1 MSISSCLIIKNEE
14 KNLEHCLKS
23 ISKFSDE
30 IIIVDTGST
39 DKSKEIA
46 SKFTNKIFDFNWNDN
61 FAEARNFGLSKAT
74 KEFIFSID
82 ADEYVENPEE
92 INLTISNK
100 KTNTG
105 GWLVNV
111 ISKAYDKNGNI
122 EKMQTSLLRL
132 FQNNPKIKFE
142 GIIHEQVFES
152 ILSLGLKIE
161 NSNIVLQHT
170 GYLLSSEDFIKK
182 QKRNIELLKKAL
194 EREPQN
200 YYLLTHLGKT
210 YSALAK
216 PNEAKE
222 IFKEVIDNCSNDSIY
237 KVDALNYYS
246 VLLFEDKK
254 YRDTIKYAQQSLQII
269 PKQANVYYII
279 GDAYLQLNELD
290 QAYYSYN
297 EALNYIDSEDI
308 ISNILGQYQIPKENI
323 YYKIGFVL
331 TEMKIYEDAIK
342 NFENGLRINPTDF
355 PCLLGIANTAY
366 QMQNYDLGNRFL
378 NEIEKLYPN
387 NPYIEKLRKSIKQNN
402 ESQLSTNK
410 NENIKQKLNQNQ
422 IGQSKKPFLSLSMI
436 VKDEEK
442 FIKGCLESVK
452 DIADE
457 IIIVDTGSKD
467 KTMEIAHQYTNQ
479 IYQFK
484 WSDDFAAARNE
495 ALRHCTGEWILYL
508 DADERLAITDKAAF
522 LNFLKYI
529 PLEIGGIN
537 CLIESNHLNFDGAT
551 EVHRGGYPRLF
562 RNLGYPNI
570 YFRGRVHEQIS
581 PSILEQ
587 GKAFIN
593 SDIKIEH
600 LGYNQN
606 REVMESKIRRNYKL
620 LLQHVKEEP
629 TNGYAWYQ
637 LGQTLAQMKL
647 VKEAEDAVRM
657 AIQCGNL
664 SKSVLASASS
674 TLAQIMGN
682 KKNFQEALYWAEESL
697 KNAPDQVF
705 AMNLKGYALLYLG
718 RFDESLQAFQ
728 ETLLRIK
735 QKRGI
740 PQSGFDVEIPEE
752 IVIRGMQKA
761 QTKDSNF
768 N

>member
-1 MSISSCLIIKNEE
+1 MSVSSCLIIKNEE
-14 KNLEHCLKS
+14 RNLDKCLES

-46 SKFTNKIFDFNWNDN
+46 TKFTDKIFDFNWNDN
-61 FAEARNFGLSKAT
+61 FAEARNFALSKAT
-74 KEFIFSID
+74 KDFIFSID

-92 INLTISNK
+92 INLTLSNK
-100 KTNTG
+100 KSNTG
-105 GWLVNV
+105 GWLVNI
-111 ISKAYDKNGNI
+111 ISSAYGANGNI

-132 FQNNPKIKFE
+132 FINHPKIKYS
-142 GIIHEQVFES
+142 GIIHEQVFDS
-152 ILSLGLKIE
+152 ISALGLKIE
-161 NSNIVLQHT
+161 NSNIILQHS
-170 GYLLSSEDFIKK
+170 GYMLSQEDFKRK

-194 EREPQN
+194 NKEPEN

-210 YSALAK
+210 YSALAMH
-216 PNEAKE
+216 NEAKE
-222 IFKEVIDNCSNDSIY
+222 IFKKVIDNCSDNEIY
-237 KVDALNYYS
+237 KVDALNYYT
-246 VLLFEDKK
+246 VLLFEEKK
-254 YRDTIKYAQQSLQII
+254 YHDAINYSKKSLEII

-279 GDAYLQLNELD
+279 GDAYFHLNELD
-290 QAYYSYN
+290 NAYYAYK
-297 EALNYIDSEDI
+297 EALNYVDTEDI
-308 ISNILGQYQIPKENI
+308 ISKILGQYQIPKENI

-331 TEMKIYEDAIK
+331 SEMKIYDDAIK

-355 PCLLGIANTAY
+355 SCLLGIANTAY
-366 QMQNYDLGNRFL
+366 QMQNYDLGNSFL
-378 NEIEKLYPN
+378 KEIEKIYPN
-387 NPYIEKLRKSIKQNN
+387 NPYVKNLRDSIKQNTESRLPTNIN
-402 ESQLSTNK
+402 EK
-410 NENIKQKLNQNQ
+410 IKQNLNKDQ
-422 IGQSKKPFLSLSMI
+422 IGQPQKPFLSLSLI

-452 DIADE
+452 DVADE
-457 IIIVDTGSKD
+457 IIVVDTGSKD
-467 KTMEIAHQYTNQ
+467 KTLEIARQYTNQ
-479 IYQFK
+479 IYQIK
-484 WSDDFAAARNE
+484 WADDFAAARNE
-495 ALRHCTGEWILYL
+495 ALKHCTGEWILYL
-508 DADERLAITDKAAF
+508 DADERLAITDKDAF

-529 PLEIGGIN
+529 PSEIGGIN
-537 CLIESNHLNFDGAT
+537 CLIESNHLNFDGET

-562 RNLGYPNI
+562 RNLGYPKI

-587 GKAFIN
+587 GKSFIN

-600 LGYNQN
+600 LGYNQSK
-606 REVMESKIRRNYKL
+606 EVMEAKIRRNYKL

-664 SKSVLASASS
+664 SKSVFASASS
-674 TLAQIMGN
+674 TLSQIMGG
-682 KKNFQEALYWAEESL
+682 KKNFQEALHWAEESL
-697 KNAPDQVF
+697 KNAPEQVF
-705 AMNLKGYALLYLG
+705 AMNLKAYALLYLG
-718 RFDESLQAFQ
+718 RFDESLETFQ
-728 ETLLRIK
+728 ETIFRIK

-740 PQSGFDVEIPEE
+740 PQTGFDVEIPEE

-761 QTKDSNF
+761 QAKDSSLN
-768 N
+768 